1 MQEAT
6 VVFMEVVGV
15 MGVDKKYW
23 EILTQVCDPMGLI
36 CWQANGRFPGAKGI
50 GGKNTET
57 SA

>member
-1 MQEAT
+1 MT
-6 VVFMEVVGV
+6 VVFMEFVGI

-50 GGKNTET
+50 GGKNTGT